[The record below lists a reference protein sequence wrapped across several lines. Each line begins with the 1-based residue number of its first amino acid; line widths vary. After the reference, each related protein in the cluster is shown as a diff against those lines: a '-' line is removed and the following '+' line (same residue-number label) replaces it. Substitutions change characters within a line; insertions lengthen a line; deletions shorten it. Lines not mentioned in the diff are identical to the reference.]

1 MMCGHGK
8 HPTNCGYPKCLT
20 SDGPFEVVTLR
31 KRVIELDKQLVS
43 VKKDLDVMSKR
54 ALTHFDNRATM

>member
-31 KRVIELDKQLVS
+31 KRVIELEKQLAS
-43 VKKDLDVMSKR
+43 VKKDLDVMSKK
-54 ALTHFDNRATM
+54 H